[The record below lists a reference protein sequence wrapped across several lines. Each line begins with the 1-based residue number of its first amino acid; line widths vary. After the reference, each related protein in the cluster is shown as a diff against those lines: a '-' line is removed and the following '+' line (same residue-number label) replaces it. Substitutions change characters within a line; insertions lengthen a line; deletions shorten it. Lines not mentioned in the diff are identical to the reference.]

1 MTTLRVKAIQP
12 GYYGSVRRDPGDKK
26 HGSFVLTKAS
36 HFSKAWMEADGWD
49 VEAEQAKEKSGATDA
64 TEVSEVKAKP
74 KVEAAPAKPAPA
86 APTPIKAST
95 ETTVTPPATAPKQVS
110 PITGQDI

>member
-12 GYYGSVRRDPGDKK
+12 GYYGSVRRDPGDQKN
-26 HGSFVLTKAS
+26 GQFVLVKAS
-36 HFSKAWMEADGWD
+36 DFSANWMETVGWD
-49 VEAEQAKEKSGATDA
+49 VEAEQAKEKA
-64 TEVSEVKAKP
+64 
-74 KVEAAPAKPAPA
+74 EAAEPKLKAVAPKPAVAPA

-95 ETTVTPPATAPKQVS
+95 ETTVMPPATAPKQVS